1 MSDAA
6 PEIRTRRLLLRPYR
20 FDDVGDV
27 FAYGSDE
34 EWARYLDVQQ
44 PYTRRSTE
52 EDIARAILAGGAS
65 PMWAMVHEGRVVGGI
80 TLIDRD
86 AGAGELGYSL
96 ARPLWGKGLMTEAA
110 TAVLI
115 HGFETFGLRRIYA
128 STDIRN
134 TASWRVMEKLGMQRE
149 GVLRRD
155 RLIHGELV
163 DEVFYAILREE
174 WSPPGV
180 DAP

>member
-20 FDDVGDV
+20 FDDVDDV

-34 EWARYLDVQQ
+34 EWGRYLDVQQ
-44 PYTRRSTE
+44 PYTRRSAG
-52 EDIARAILAGGAS
+52 EDVARAILAGGAS
-65 PMWAMVHEGRVVGGI
+65 PMWAIVHEERVVGGV
-80 TLIDRD
+80 TVIDRG

-96 ARPLWGKGLMTEAA
+96 ARPLWGQGLMTEAA
-110 TAVLI
+110 TVAVAY
-115 HGFETFGLRRIYA
+115 GFETLHLVRIHA

-134 TASWRVMEKLGMQRE
+134 TASWRVMEKLGMKRE
-149 GVLRRD
+149 GVLRRH
-155 RLIHGELV
+155 RLIQGELV
-163 DEVFYAILREE
+163 DEVCYAILREE
-174 WSPPGV
+174 WSPPAG